1 MLLKYYLII
10 LGVLSAF
17 TFLIYGMDKNAAKKD
32 LWRTPERRLLLFG
45 FCGGAVGALLGM
57 QIFRHKTRKW
67 YFWAVNLLGIAW
79 QSALAVYLFVNRAS
93 S

>member
-45 FCGGAVGALLGM
+45 FFGGAVGALLGM

-67 YFWAVNLLGIAW
+67 YFWAVNLAGIAW